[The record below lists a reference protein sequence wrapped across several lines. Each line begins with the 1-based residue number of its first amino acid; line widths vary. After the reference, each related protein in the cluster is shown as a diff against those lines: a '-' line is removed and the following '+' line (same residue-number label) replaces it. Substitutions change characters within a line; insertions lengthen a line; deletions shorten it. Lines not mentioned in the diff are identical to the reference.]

1 MNTHTMDAL
10 VLSADRW
17 NGDGPAFW
25 PIFPIIWFLM
35 ILTVAYLVIR
45 WGRRNRAQCSTA
57 SGEARLAERYA
68 AGEIDDQEYRE
79 KRAVLR
85 EK

>member
-1 MNTHTMDAL
+1 MNTHVLDAL
-10 VLSADRW
+10 VVSADRW
-17 NGDGPAFW
+17 GGDGPTFW
-25 PIFPIIWFLM
+25 PIFPLVWFLM

-45 WGRRNRAQCSTA
+45 WGRSNRTQCGVA

-68 AGEIDDQEYRE
+68 AGEIDEEEYRA
-79 KRAVLR
+79 RRSVLR